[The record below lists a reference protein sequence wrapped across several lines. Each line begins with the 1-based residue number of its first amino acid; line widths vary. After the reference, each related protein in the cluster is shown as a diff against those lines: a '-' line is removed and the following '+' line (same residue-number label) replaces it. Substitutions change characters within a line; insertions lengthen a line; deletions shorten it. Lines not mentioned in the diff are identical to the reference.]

1 MDYVEEFKNLRSNNK
16 WGRRSPQKAVLMLAV
31 IDMYEQS
38 ILTEN
43 EVYYDNKLK
52 SLYLKLWN
60 KVLPEEPLFHPDAYL
75 PFWYLQSNNFWHIVP
90 KRGQEDIL
98 SLMRDN
104 NAKPSEIKLYDSV
117 KYAEL
122 DDDLYFMMT
131 IPSGRSSLKR
141 ALLETY
147 FDLTEKQVEKL
158 SESKDNAVDYSA
170 SALSE
175 YEKILSKVKDDVKK
189 EFVATDNELVNQFN
203 NLNED
208 LQIVLNI
215 HYYSFLKSHRS
226 EREIFK
232 EVCPSVY
239 VFLDKIVNHP
249 VKRGEIS
256 PSFAFTYDNFLSD
269 LKISLMSEDDSMELI
284 DKITEAIDVLRGNT
298 ISESL
303 KNEETE
309 KIGPEPQP
317 EEIEFNDKIDN
328 SSNDEESLPSFIPER
343 DFVTENRK
351 GTPWTENEEEL
362 ISLYFEQGYSFST
375 IAALVGRTEV
385 SIKTRLAKL
394 GLIEYTYGQ
403 DENSK
408 DNLRNGEIDI
418 TQDYRIENTLVKC
431 SIFDKNGHKIFQ
443 DDGKLKFIQGKLYR
457 FNLKSKVFTVK
468 DMKLEGTIWIKNK
481 KKIVADNR
489 SALYRVI
496 DMAVDY
502 IDNVEDIVDKE
513 SFLDCQIKVNGEWF
527 NYLGE
532 PVSNLQEDSEDKLIS
547 RFDSSYTDIFVPK
560 GKLKSIFKIATT
572 SYDFLLVMA
581 ITEFMQFTPQPSIIT
596 FDKAACMMIAIAWEI
611 LNLDG
616 EVKHKEEDLLQCIK
630 FLIEES
636 KEEMDDKL
644 SWNSTRK
651 EVFNAIKDY
660 PMSGAFEDTVDLL
673 LENAP
678 WEVLRAWIQEEDD
691 AQLSSRSNDDST
703 ACLYAIHPM
712 KRDPY
717 FEVKTGW
724 KRYLYTEHD
733 SLIKYYTNQY
743 LEFLANC

>member
-16 WGRRSPQKAVLMLAV
+16 WGRRSPHKAVLMLAV

-52 SLYLKLWN
+52 SLYLELWN
-60 KVLPEEPLFHPDAYL
+60 KVLPEEPLLHPDAYL
-75 PFWYLQSNNFWHIVP
+75 PFWYLQSNSFWHIIP

-104 NAKPSEIKLYDSV
+104 NVKPSEIKLYNSV

-158 SESKDNAVDYSA
+158 SESKDNVVDYSA

-175 YEKILSKVKDDVKK
+175 YEKLLSKEKVNVKK
-189 EFVATDNELVNQFN
+189 KNVATDNEVMSQFN

-215 HYYSFLKSHRS
+215 QYYSFLKSHRS

-239 VFLDKIVNHP
+239 DFFDKIVNRP
-249 VKRGEIS
+249 IKQGEIS

-269 LKISLMSEDDSMELI
+269 LKISLMSEDNSMELI
-284 DKITEAIDVLRGNT
+284 DKITEAIDVLRGNYS
-298 ISESL
+298 SESL
-303 KNEETE
+303 NDEETGIIE
-309 KIGPEPQP
+309 PVPQP
-317 EEIEFNDKIDN
+317 RENELNDKIDN
-328 SSNDEESLPSFIPER
+328 SSDDEESLPSFIPER
-343 DFVTENRK
+343 DFVTEDRK
-351 GTPWTENEEEL
+351 GKPWTGNEEEL
-362 ISLYFEQGYSFST
+362 ISLYFEQGHSFST

-385 SIKTRLAKL
+385 SIKMRLAKL

-408 DNLRNGEIDI
+408 DNLKNGEIDI
-418 TQDYRIENTLVKC
+418 THDYRIENTLVKC
-431 SIFDKNGHKIFQ
+431 SIFDKKGQKIFQ

-468 DMKLEGTIWIKNK
+468 DMQLEGTIWIKNK
-481 KKIVADNR
+481 KKIVADNQ
-489 SALYRVI
+489 SSLYRVI

-513 SFLDCQIKVNGEWF
+513 SFSDCQIKVSGEWF

-532 PVSNLQEDSEDKLIS
+532 PVSSLQEDSEDMLIS
-547 RFDSSYTDIFVPK
+547 RFNSSYTDIFVPK
-560 GKLKSIFKIATT
+560 GKLKSISKIATT

-611 LNLDG
+611 LNLYG
-616 EVKHKEEDLLQCIK
+616 EVKNKEDLLQCIE

-636 KEEMDDKL
+636 KEEMDGKL

-660 PMSGAFEDTVDLL
+660 PMSGTFEDTVDML
-673 LENAP
+673 LEKAP

-691 AQLSSRSNDDST
+691 AQLSVRSNDDST

-733 SLIKYYTNQY
+733 SLMKYYTNQY

>member
-1 MDYVEEFKNLRSNNK
+1 MDYLEAFKNLKTNNK
-16 WGRRSPQKAVLMLAV
+16 YSRKSPHKAILLLT
-31 IDMYEQS
+31 IIEMYETNVLS
-38 ILTEN
+38 ENMIL
-43 EVYYDNKLK
+43 YDDKLK
-52 SLYLKLWN
+52 RTFQRVWERILKG
-60 KVLPEEPLFHPDAYL
+60 EPLFHPEVYF
-75 PFWYLQSNNFWHIVP
+75 PFWHMQNENFWHIVP
-90 KRGQEDIL
+90 NRGREDIL
-98 SLMRDN
+98 TLLRDSHV
-104 NAKPSEIKLYDSV
+104 KPSEAKLKECV

-122 DDDLYFMMT
+122 DEDLYFLMT
-131 IPSGRSSLKR
+131 LPTGRSSLKR
-141 ALLETY
+141 VLLETY
-147 FDLTEKQVEKL
+147 FDLTEEQIERL
-158 SESKDNAVDYSA
+158 SESVDNVVDYSA

-175 YEKILSKVKDDVKK
+175 YEKILSKEKDDVKK
-189 EFVATDNELVNQFN
+189 GFVAKDNEMVNQFN

-239 VFLDKIVNHP
+239 VFFDKIVNHP

-284 DKITEAIDVLRGNT
+284 DKITEAIDVLRGNIT
-298 ISESL
+298 SESF

-309 KIGPEPQP
+309 IIEPEPQP
-317 EEIEFNDKIDN
+317 EEIELNDNIDN
-328 SSNDEESLPSFIPER
+328 SSDNEESLPSFIPER

-351 GTPWTENEEEL
+351 GKPWTENEEEL

-385 SIKTRLAKL
+385 SIKMRLAKL

-408 DNLRNGEIDI
+408 DNLRNGKIDI

-431 SIFDKNGHKIFQ
+431 SLFDKNGQKIFQ
-443 DDGKLKFIQGKLYR
+443 DDGKLKFIRGKLYR
-457 FNLKSKVFTVK
+457 FNLKSNFFTVK
-468 DMKLEGTIWIKNK
+468 DMLLEGTIWIKNV

-489 SALYRVI
+489 SSLFKVI

-513 SFLDCQIKVNGEWF
+513 NFSDCQIKVNGEWY
-527 NYLGE
+527 NYLGKPISSFE
-532 PVSNLQEDSEDKLIS
+532 DENKKTPVLNTVSV
-547 RFDSSYTDIFVPK
+547 YTDGFVPK
-560 GKLKSIFKIATT
+560 GKLKSIPKIATT

-596 FDKAACMMIAIAWEI
+596 FDKAACMMIAIAWE
-611 LNLDG
+611 LLSQDD
-616 EVKHKEEDLLQCIK
+616 EMKQKEEDLLQCIK

-636 KEEMDDKL
+636 KEEMDEKL
-644 SWNSTRK
+644 SWESTRK

-660 PMSGAFEDTVDLL
+660 PMFGTFEDTVDLL
-673 LENAP
+673 LEKSP
-678 WEVLRAWIQEEDD
+678 WEVLRAWIQEEDN
-691 AQLSSRSNDDST
+691 ARLTRLSNDDST

-717 FEVKTGW
+717 FEVKAGW
-724 KRYLYTEHD
+724 KRYLHTEHD

>member
-16 WGRRSPQKAVLMLAV
+16 WGRRSPHKAVLMLAV

-52 SLYLKLWN
+52 SLYLELWN
-60 KVLPEEPLFHPDAYL
+60 KVLPEEPLLHPDAYL
-75 PFWYLQSNNFWHIVP
+75 PFWYLQSNSFWHIIP

-104 NAKPSEIKLYDSV
+104 NVKPSEIKLYNSV

-158 SESKDNAVDYSA
+158 SESKDNVVDYSA

-175 YEKILSKVKDDVKK
+175 YEKLLSKEKVNVKK
-189 EFVATDNELVNQFN
+189 KNVATDNEVMSQFN

-215 HYYSFLKSHRS
+215 QYYSFLKSHRS

-239 VFLDKIVNHP
+239 DFFDKIVNRP
-249 VKRGEIS
+249 IKQGEIS

-269 LKISLMSEDDSMELI
+269 LKISLMSEDNSMELI
-284 DKITEAIDVLRGNT
+284 DKITEAIDVLRGNYS
-298 ISESL
+298 SESL
-303 KNEETE
+303 NDEETGIIE
-309 KIGPEPQP
+309 PVPQP
-317 EEIEFNDKIDN
+317 RENELNDKIDN
-328 SSNDEESLPSFIPER
+328 SSDDEESLPSFIPER
-343 DFVTENRK
+343 DFVTEDRK
-351 GTPWTENEEEL
+351 GKPWTGNEEEL
-362 ISLYFEQGYSFST
+362 ISLYFEQGHSFST

-385 SIKTRLAKL
+385 SIKMRLAKL

-403 DENSK
+403 DENNK
-408 DNLRNGEIDI
+408 DNLKNGEIDI
-418 TQDYRIENTLVKC
+418 THDYRIENTLVKC
-431 SIFDKNGHKIFQ
+431 SIFDKKGQKIFQ

-457 FNLKSKVFTVK
+457 FNLKSRVFTVK
-468 DMKLEGTIWIKNK
+468 DMQLEGTIWIKNK
-481 KKIVADNR
+481 KKIVADNQ
-489 SALYRVI
+489 SSLYRVI

-513 SFLDCQIKVNGEWF
+513 SFSDCQIKVSGEWF

-532 PVSNLQEDSEDKLIS
+532 PVSSLQEDSEDMLIS
-547 RFDSSYTDIFVPK
+547 RFNSSYTDIFVPK
-560 GKLKSIFKIATT
+560 GKLKSISKIATT

-611 LNLDG
+611 LNFYG
-616 EVKHKEEDLLQCIK
+616 EVKNKEDLLQCIE

-636 KEEMDDKL
+636 KEEMDGKL

-660 PMSGAFEDTVDLL
+660 PMSGTFEDTVDML
-673 LENAP
+673 LEKAP

-691 AQLSSRSNDDST
+691 AQLSVRSNDDST

-733 SLIKYYTNQY
+733 SLMKYYTNQY

>member
-16 WGRRSPQKAVLMLAV
+16 WGRRSPHKAVLMLAV

-52 SLYLKLWN
+52 SLYLELWN
-60 KVLPEEPLFHPDAYL
+60 KVLPEEPLLHPDAYL
-75 PFWYLQSNNFWHIVP
+75 PFWYLQNNSFWHIIP

-104 NAKPSEIKLYDSV
+104 NVKPSEIKLYNSV

-158 SESKDNAVDYSA
+158 SESKDNVVDYSA

-175 YEKILSKVKDDVKK
+175 YEKLLSKEKVNVKK
-189 EFVATDNELVNQFN
+189 KNVATDNEVTSQFN

-215 HYYSFLKSHRS
+215 QYYSFLKSHRS

-239 VFLDKIVNHP
+239 DFFDKIVNRP
-249 VKRGEIS
+249 IKQGEIS

-269 LKISLMSEDDSMELI
+269 LKISLMSEDNSMELI
-284 DKITEAIDVLRGNT
+284 DKITEAIDVLRGNYS
-298 ISESL
+298 SESL
-303 KNEETE
+303 NDEETGIIE
-309 KIGPEPQP
+309 PVPQP
-317 EEIEFNDKIDN
+317 RENELNDKNDN
-328 SSNDEESLPSFIPER
+328 SSDDEESLPSFIPER
-343 DFVTENRK
+343 DFVTEDRK
-351 GTPWTENEEEL
+351 GKPWTGNEEEL
-362 ISLYFEQGYSFST
+362 ISLYFEQGHSFST

-385 SIKTRLAKL
+385 SIKMRLAKL

-408 DNLRNGEIDI
+408 DNLKNGEIDI
-418 TQDYRIENTLVKC
+418 THDYRIENTLVKC
-431 SIFDKNGHKIFQ
+431 SIFDKKGQKIFQ

-468 DMKLEGTIWIKNK
+468 DMQLEGTIWIKNK
-481 KKIVADNR
+481 KKIVADNQ
-489 SALYRVI
+489 SSLYRVI

-513 SFLDCQIKVNGEWF
+513 SFSDCQIKVSGEWF

-532 PVSNLQEDSEDKLIS
+532 PVSSIQEDSEDMLIS
-547 RFDSSYTDIFVPK
+547 RFNSSYTDIFVPK
-560 GKLKSIFKIATT
+560 GKLKNISKIATT

-611 LNLDG
+611 LNLYG
-616 EVKHKEEDLLQCIK
+616 EVKNKEDLLQCIE

-636 KEEMDDKL
+636 KEEMDGKL

-660 PMSGAFEDTVDLL
+660 PMSGTFEDTVDML
-673 LENAP
+673 LEKAP

-691 AQLSSRSNDDST
+691 AQLSVRSNDDST

-733 SLIKYYTNQY
+733 SLMKYYTNQY